1 MNGMSVKVVYE
12 ENLKKKKSYVFC
24 PNHTSA
30 LDILSVPLIN
40 ENFTFV
46 GKNEISKIPLFGY
59 MFRKLHITVDR
70 ESMKSKYKTIT
81 SSIEAIKQG
90 KSILIFPEG
99 GIVNPNPPHM
109 AKFKDGPFRIAIESG
124 VPIVP
129 VTIPYNWII
138 LPDENVRKFN
148 KKGAVVK
155 LIVHK
160 PIETAGLTL
169 NDLVD
174 LKSKTFSC
182 ISEELKKQMDE
193 Y

>member
-46 GKNEISKIPLFGY
+46 GKNEIYKIPLFGY

-70 ESMKSKYKTIT
+70 ESMKSKYKTII

-138 LPDENVRKFN
+138 LPGENVRKFN